1 MSSHP
6 RFITIELTV
15 EHKAKGELSSNN
27 AQIIDLKEALERE
40 YCMCFMKIDV
50 SLNFWVKHTV
60 IYISKL
66 KHFLKDFVH

>member
-15 EHKAKGELSSNN
+15 EHKAKGESSSNN

-50 SLNFWVKHTV
+50 SLNC
-60 IYISKL
+60 
-66 KHFLKDFVH
+66 